1 METITDDHDKQ
12 PDHAHDQRN
21 QKKVNEAEV

>member
-1 METITDDHDKQ
+1 METVTDDHEKS

-21 QKKVNEAEV
+21 QKRVDESEV